1 VCIGDESADRSRTAR
16 KPSNHAGL
24 PLSAKQYDERAWWP
38 VFRGRV
44 AHGDAME
51 ATSDPS
57 QLTRIDALLAKA
69 HQRKQALKSLCAE
82 MASKGQDVSVEQRV
96 LRTATV
102 SVLLYYEWRRI
113 VLDRIVQDRL
123 IDRKADEKRRADP
136 PEEGE

>member
-1 VCIGDESADRSRTAR
+1 
-16 KPSNHAGL
+16 
-24 PLSAKQYDERAWWP
+24 
-38 VFRGRV
+38 
-44 AHGDAME
+44 ME

-123 IDRKADEKRRADP
+123 IDRKADEKRRADS